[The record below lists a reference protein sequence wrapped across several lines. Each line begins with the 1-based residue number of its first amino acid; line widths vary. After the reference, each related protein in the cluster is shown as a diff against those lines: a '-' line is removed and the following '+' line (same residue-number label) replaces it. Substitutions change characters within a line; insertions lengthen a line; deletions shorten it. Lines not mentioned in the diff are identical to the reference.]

1 MIAAMLKGVEE
12 EFAGVAVDPFKG
24 PSTAVVVPVSS
35 HPQRQAT
42 IVETIV
48 HRANQQTIFRI
59 FREFPLYREKVV
71 FKILSIL
78 SVVIGQMVNI
88 GTSIYR
94 IEINFFRLRE
104 SG

>member
-1 MIAAMLKGVEE
+1 MLKGVEE

-59 FREFPLYREKVV
+59 FREFPLYREKSGFQNSQYIVRGYWSDGKHREPV
-71 FKILSIL
+71 F
-78 SVVIGQMVNI
+78 
-88 GTSIYR
+88 T
-94 IEINFFRLRE
+94 E
-104 SG
+104 